1 MDEVCF
7 ASYGRYNRAV
17 VLFNRMAQQ
26 TLEITTPQGSTRVPL
41 GREAVSIG
49 RQAGNTVV
57 IDDVEASRNHCVF
70 ERVAAGVQVRDLGS
84 RNGTKVNG
92 QLINTALLLDGDV
105 VKIGKTEMRV
115 IVEVA
120 AAAKPRARAVETAA
134 LAGDETAA
142 TGVVVS
148 PTASGGFDDLRRA
161 GLPGMDALMQLADSL
176 PEQSIKVSDITLL
189 NARGHVSHAAG
200 VAKRDGDNS
209 GEAVNLLRMILLICF
224 RTHASDIHIEPK
236 NDLFVVRIR
245 IDGSMIEAAQLKKE
259 IGIRLNAVIKILCD
273 IDIAQ
278 RNIVQEGHFST
289 RVPDRR
295 VDYRVSFTPSM
306 YGQKCVI
313 RVLDTASAPR
323 YLWDLRLPDWM
334 FQSIDKAIRGDSG
347 MVLVC
352 GPTGSGKTA
361 SLYAALRSIDSGER
375 NVVTIEDPV
384 EFQID
389 GITQMPV
396 NEAQG
401 NTFPALLRSVLR
413 QDPDVVLVGE
423 VRDGETAKTA
433 MQAAM
438 TGHLVFSTI
447 HSRDTISAIFRL
459 QDLGIEP
466 YLISSGLQILL
477 AQRLIRR
484 LCPFCKVGL
493 RPTPEQA
500 AVLEP
505 AAGKVGRIFRSQGCA
520 RCLNTG
526 FAGRQGVFEVLAV
539 TEAIRDAIAK
549 TPNAADISA
558 ALAGTKFT
566 KLLQSGYKLVAE
578 GVTTLDEIERALGQ

>member
-1 MDEVCF
+1 
-7 ASYGRYNRAV
+7 
-17 VLFNRMAQQ
+17 
-26 TLEITTPQGSTRVPL
+26 
-41 GREAVSIG
+41 
-49 RQAGNTVV
+49 V
-57 IDDVEASRNHCVF
+57 IDDVEASRAHCIF
-70 ERVAAGVQVRDLGS
+70 ERVATGVRVRDLGS

-92 QLINTALLLDGDV
+92 ALIKTALLEDGDLV
-105 VKIGKTEMRV
+105 TIGKTELRV
-115 IVEVA
+115 LTDGA
-120 AAAKPRARAVETAA
+120 GAPPPAKARAKSSDSVAKFTPEEPAVPASAA
-134 LAGDETAA
+134 VGMDEI
-142 TGVVVS
+142 
-148 PTASGGFDDLRRA
+148 RRSA
-161 GLPGMDALMQLADSL
+161 LPGAEGLQQLADSL
-176 PEQSIKVSDITLL
+176 PDKTIHQNDIALL

-200 VAKRDGDNS
+200 AATRDGDNS
-209 GEAVNLLRMILLICF
+209 GEAVSLLRLILLICY

-236 NDLFVVRIR
+236 NDLFLVRIR
-245 IDGSMIEAAQLKKE
+245 IDGSMVEAAQLKKE
-259 IGIRLNAVIKILCD
+259 MGIRLNAVIKILCD

-278 RNIVQEGHFST
+278 RNIVQEGHFGT

-295 VDYRVSFTPSM
+295 VDYRVSFTPAM

-313 RVLDTASAPR
+313 RVLDTANAPR
-323 YLWDLRLPDWM
+323 YLWDLHLPEWM
-334 FQSIDKAIRGDSG
+334 FQAIDKAIRGDGG

-384 EFQID
+384 EIQIE

-396 NEAQG
+396 DEKKG

-447 HSRDTISAIFRL
+447 HSRDTISAVFRL

-466 YLISSGLQILL
+466 YLISSGLHILL
-477 AQRLIRR
+477 AQRLIRQ
-484 LCPFCKVGL
+484 LCPYCKVGL
-493 RPTPEQA
+493 KPTPEQSA
-500 AVLEP
+500 ILEP
-505 AAGKVGRIFRSQGCA
+505 VAGKVGRIFRSQGCP
-520 RCLNTG
+520 RCLGTG
-526 FAGRQGVFEVLAV
+526 YAGRRGVFEVLVV
-539 TEAIRDAIAK
+539 TDAIRETIAK
-549 TPNAADISA
+549 TPNAADIA
-558 ALAGTKFT
+558 TALMGTKFT

-578 GVTTLDEIERALGQ
+578 GVTTLDEIERAVGN

>member
-1 MDEVCF
+1 M
-7 ASYGRYNRAV
+7 S
-17 VLFNRMAQQ
+17 QQ
-26 TLEITTPQGSTRVPL
+26 VLEIISPQGTKRVAL
-41 GREAVSIG
+41 GREPLTVG
-49 RQAGNTVV
+49 RQMGNSVV
-57 IDDVEASRNHCVF
+57 IDDVEASRAHCIF
-70 ERVAAGVQVRDLGS
+70 ERVAAGIRVRDLGS
-84 RNGTKVNG
+84 RNGTKLNG
-92 QLINTALLLDGDV
+92 EVIKTALLEEGDV
-105 VKIGKTEMRV
+105 ITIGKTEMRV
-115 IVEVA
+115 LTNGADVPPPAKA
-120 AAAKPRARAVETAA
+120 AAPKAAPAKVAAKPSDSVAKFTPDDSGPPPSAS
-134 LAGDETAA
+134 AGTDE
-142 TGVVVS
+142 
-148 PTASGGFDDLRRA
+148 LRRS
-161 GLPGMDALMQLADSL
+161 GLPGGEALAQLAESL
-176 PEQSIKVSDITLL
+176 PDKTITQNDIALI
-189 NARGHVSHAAG
+189 NARGHVAHAVG

-209 GEAVNLLRMILLICF
+209 GEAVSLLRLILLICF
-224 RTHASDIHIEPK
+224 RTHASDVHIEPK
-236 NDLFVVRIR
+236 NELFLIR
-245 IDGSMIEAAQLKKE
+245 MRVDGGMVEAAQLKKE
-259 IGIRLNAVIKILCD
+259 LGIRLNAVIKILCD

-278 RNIVQEGHFST
+278 RNIVQEGHFGT

-295 VDYRVSFTPSM
+295 VDYRVSFTPAM

-323 YLWDLRLPDWM
+323 YLWDLHLPDWM
-334 FQSIDKAIRGDSG
+334 FQAVDKAIRGDSG
-347 MVLVC
+347 MILVC

-361 SLYAALRSIDSGER
+361 SLYAAIRSIDSGER

-384 EFQID
+384 EIQIE

-438 TGHLVFSTI
+438 TGHLVFSTV
-447 HSRDTISAIFRL
+447 HARDTISAIFRL

-466 YLISSGLQILL
+466 YLISAGLHILL
-477 AQRLIRR
+477 AQRLIRQ
-484 LCPFCKVGL
+484 LCPYCKVGI

-505 AAGKVGRIFRSQGCA
+505 VAGKVGRIFRSQGCA

-526 FAGRQGVFEVLAV
+526 FAGRRGVFEVLIV
-539 TEAIRDAIAK
+539 TQAIRDAIAK
-549 TPNAADISA
+549 TPNAADIGA

-566 KLLQSGYKLVAE
+566 RLLQSGYKLVAE
-578 GVTTLDEIERALGQ
+578 GITTIDEIERAVGQ

>member
-1 MDEVCF
+1 
-7 ASYGRYNRAV
+7 
-17 VLFNRMAQQ
+17 MAQSV
-26 TLEITTPQGSTRVPL
+26 LEIKTPQGSRRVPL
-41 GREAVSIG
+41 GRDPLTVG
-49 RQAGNTVV
+49 RQSGNVVV
-57 IDDVEASRNHCVF
+57 IDDIEASRAHCIV
-70 ERVAAGVQVRDLGS
+70 ERVAAGVRVRDLGS
-84 RNGTKVNG
+84 RNGTKING
-92 QLINTALLLDGDV
+92 QVIKTALLEEGDV
-105 VKIGKTEMRV
+105 ITIGKTELRV
-115 IVEVA
+115 LTSGVPTPPSIRPPKLEDTSVTLPPTMALEEIA
-120 AAAKPRARAVETAA
+120 PPPSAA
-134 LAGDETAA
+134 LGTEE
-142 TGVVVS
+142 
-148 PTASGGFDDLRRA
+148 LRRSA
-161 GLPGMDALMQLADSL
+161 LPGVEGLLQLAESL
-176 PEQSIKVSDITLL
+176 PDKTITQGDIALL

-209 GEAVNLLRMILLICF
+209 GEAVTLLRLILLICF

-236 NDLFVVRIR
+236 NELFLVRIR
-245 IDGSMIEAAQLKKE
+245 VDGSMIEAAQLKKE
-259 IGIRLNAVIKILCD
+259 MGIRLNAVIKILSD

-278 RNIVQEGHFST
+278 RNIVQEGHFGT

-295 VDYRVSFTPSM
+295 VDYRVSFTPAM

-323 YLWDLRLPDWM
+323 YLWDLHLPDWM
-334 FQSIDKAIRGDSG
+334 FQAIDKAIRGDSG

-384 EFQID
+384 EIQIE

-396 NEAQG
+396 NEEQG

-438 TGHLVFSTI
+438 TGHLVFSTV
-447 HSRDTISAIFRL
+447 HARDTISAIFRL

-466 YLISSGLQILL
+466 YLIASGLHILL
-477 AQRLIRR
+477 AQRLVRR
-484 LCPFCKVGL
+484 LCPFCKVGV

-500 AVLEP
+500 ALLEP
-505 AAGKVGRIFRSQGCA
+505 VAGKVGRIFRSQGCA
-520 RCLNTG
+520 RCLGTG
-526 FAGRQGVFEVLAV
+526 FAGRQGVFEVLV
-539 TEAIRDAIAK
+539 ITEAIREAIAK
-549 TPNAADISA
+549 TPNAADIA
-558 ALAGTKFT
+558 ATLVGTKFS
-566 KLLQSGYKLVAE
+566 KLLQSGYRLVAE
-578 GVTTLDEIERALGQ
+578 GVTTLDEIERAVGQ